1 MKIKV
6 GVLFGGVSV
15 EHEVSIISALQAIKN
30 MDTNKYQIIPIYID
44 KKGVWHT
51 GEVLKDINTYKDMS
65 ELERFT
71 SECILVNKGNKFYLQ
86 TTGFF
91 KRYKYE
97 IDIIFPIVHGT
108 NVEDGKLQ
116 GYLETINIP
125 YVGSDVL
132 ASAVGQDK
140 VIQKSVYEVNKLPVL
155 PFIWFYDYEYNNDND
170 KYLDEIKKLGYPVI
184 IKPANLGSSIGISVA
199 NNLEEVK
206 LAIKEAISYDK
217 KILVEKCLTDLKEV
231 NISVLGNYQSLEVS
245 QIEEVNNSH
254 HILTFDDKYLSGSK
268 TKSLKGLSASSRKI
282 PTDIPKKMQEEI
294 IAIAKKAFLAL
305 GNSGV
310 VRIDFLVDNTS
321 KKVYINEI
329 NTCPGSL
336 AFYLWEPS
344 NKKYSDLLDELIKIG
359 IRNYQTKQKKINSF
373 DSNILSNFNGTKG
386 VKGTKF

>member
-6 GVLFGGVSV
+6 GILFGGISV

-30 MDTNKYQIIPIYID
+30 MDLNKYEIIPIYID

-51 GEVLKDINTYKDMS
+51 GEILKDINIYKDMD
-65 ELERFT
+65 ELKRFT
-71 SECILVNKGNKFYLQ
+71 NECILVNKENKFYLQ
-86 TTGFF
+86 TTGLF

-116 GYLETINIP
+116 GYLETINVP

-132 ASAVGQDK
+132 ASALGQDK
-140 VIQKSVYEVNKLPVL
+140 VAQKAIYEVNKLPIL
-155 PFIWFYDYEYNNDND
+155 PYIWFYDYEYNNDSEE
-170 KYLDEIKKLGYPVI
+170 YLKKINQLGYPVI
-184 IKPANLGSSIGISVA
+184 VKPANLGSSIGIAVA
-199 NNLEEVK
+199 KNEDELQK
-206 LAIKEAISYDK
+206 AIKEAINYDK

-231 NISVLGNYQSLEVS
+231 NISVLGNYQSIDTSL
-245 QIEEVNNSH
+245 IEEVNNSH
-254 HILTFDDKYLSGSK
+254 HILTFDDKYLNGNK
-268 TKSLKGLSASSRKI
+268 TKGMSGSSRKI
-282 PTDIPKKMQEEI
+282 PADISKKMQEEI
-294 IAIAKKAFLAL
+294 VDIAKKAFLAL

-310 VRIDFLVDNTS
+310 VRIDFLIDNET

-336 AFYLWEPS
+336 SFYLWEPS
-344 NKKYSDLLDELIKIG
+344 NKKYSELLDELIKIG
-359 IRNYQTKQKKINSF
+359 IRNYQYKQKKINSF

>member
-6 GVLFGGVSV
+6 GILFGGVSV

-30 MDTNKYQIIPIYID
+30 MDLNKYEIIPIYID

-51 GEVLKDINTYKDMS
+51 GEILKDINIYKDMD
-65 ELERFT
+65 ELKRFT
-71 SECILVNKGNKFYLQ
+71 NECILVNKENKFYLQ
-86 TTGFF
+86 TTGLF

-116 GYLETINIP
+116 GYLETINVP

-132 ASAVGQDK
+132 ASALGQDK
-140 VIQKSVYEVNKLPVL
+140 VAQKAIYEVNKLPIL
-155 PFIWFYDYEYNNDND
+155 PYIWFYDYEYNNDSEE
-170 KYLDEIKKLGYPVI
+170 YLKKINQLGYPVI
-184 IKPANLGSSIGISVA
+184 VKPANLGSSIGIAVA
-199 NNLEEVK
+199 KNEDELQK
-206 LAIKEAISYDK
+206 AIKDAINYDR

-231 NISVLGNYQSLEVS
+231 NISVLGNYQSIDTSL
-245 QIEEVNNSH
+245 IEEVNNSH
-254 HILTFDDKYLSGSK
+254 HILTFDDKYLNGNK
-268 TKSLKGLSASSRKI
+268 TKGMSGSSRKI
-282 PTDIPKKMQEEI
+282 PADISKKMQEEI
-294 IAIAKKAFLAL
+294 VDIAKKAFLAL

-310 VRIDFLVDNTS
+310 VRIDFLIDNET

-336 AFYLWEPS
+336 SFYLWEPS
-344 NKKYSDLLDELIKIG
+344 NKKYSELLDELIKIG
-359 IRNYQTKQKKINSF
+359 IRNYQYKQKKINSF

>member
-6 GVLFGGVSV
+6 GILFGGVSV

-30 MDTNKYQIIPIYID
+30 MDLNKYEIIPIYID

-51 GEVLKDINTYKDMS
+51 GEILKDINIYKDMD
-65 ELERFT
+65 ELKRFT
-71 SECILVNKGNKFYLQ
+71 NECILVNKENKFYLQ
-86 TTGFF
+86 TTGLF

-116 GYLETINIP
+116 GYLETINVP

-132 ASAVGQDK
+132 ASALGQDK
-140 VIQKSVYEVNKLPVL
+140 VAQKAIYEVNKLPIL
-155 PFIWFYDYEYNNDND
+155 PYIWFYDYEYNNDSEE
-170 KYLDEIKKLGYPVI
+170 YLKKINQLGYPVI
-184 IKPANLGSSIGISVA
+184 VKPANLGSSIGIAVA
-199 NNLEEVK
+199 KNEDGLQK
-206 LAIKEAISYDK
+206 AIKEAINYDK

-231 NISVLGNYQSLEVS
+231 NISVLGNYQSIDTSL
-245 QIEEVNNSH
+245 IEEVNNSH
-254 HILTFDDKYLSGSK
+254 HILTFDDKYLNGNK
-268 TKSLKGLSASSRKI
+268 TKGMSGSSRKI
-282 PTDIPKKMQEEI
+282 PADISKKMQEEI
-294 IAIAKKAFLAL
+294 VDIAKKAFLAL

-310 VRIDFLVDNTS
+310 VRIDFLIDNET

-336 AFYLWEPS
+336 SFYLWEPS
-344 NKKYSDLLDELIKIG
+344 NKKYSELLDELIKIG
-359 IRNYQTKQKKINSF
+359 IRNYQYKQKKINSF

>member
-30 MDTNKYQIIPIYID
+30 MDLNKYEIIPIYID

-51 GEVLKDINTYKDMS
+51 GEILKDINIYKDMD
-65 ELERFT
+65 ELKRFT
-71 SECILVNKGNKFYLQ
+71 NECILVNKESKFYLQ
-86 TTGFF
+86 TTGLF

-116 GYLETINIP
+116 GYLETINVP

-132 ASAVGQDK
+132 ASALGQDK
-140 VIQKSVYEVNKLPVL
+140 VAQKAIYEVNKLPIL
-155 PFIWFYDYEYNNDND
+155 PYIWFYDYEYNNDSEE
-170 KYLDEIKKLGYPVI
+170 YLKKINQLGYPVI
-184 IKPANLGSSIGISVA
+184 VKPANLGSSIGIAVA
-199 NNLEEVK
+199 KNEDELQK
-206 LAIKEAISYDK
+206 AIKEAINYDK

-231 NISVLGNYQSLEVS
+231 NISVLGNYQSIDTSL
-245 QIEEVNNSH
+245 IEEVNNSH
-254 HILTFDDKYLSGSK
+254 HILTFDDKYLNGNK
-268 TKSLKGLSASSRKI
+268 TKGMSGSSRKI
-282 PTDIPKKMQEEI
+282 PADISKKMQEEI
-294 IAIAKKAFLAL
+294 VDIAKKAFLAL

-310 VRIDFLVDNTS
+310 VRIDFLIDNEI

-336 AFYLWEPS
+336 SFYLWEPS
-344 NKKYSDLLDELIKIG
+344 NKKYSELLDELIKIG
-359 IRNYQTKQKKINSF
+359 IRNYQYKQKKINSF

>member
-6 GVLFGGVSV
+6 GILFGGVSV

-30 MDTNKYQIIPIYID
+30 MDLNKYEIIPIYID

-51 GEVLKDINTYKDMS
+51 GEILKDINIYKDMD
-65 ELERFT
+65 ELKRFT
-71 SECILVNKGNKFYLQ
+71 NECILVNKENKFYLQ
-86 TTGFF
+86 TTGLF

-116 GYLETINIP
+116 GYLETINVP

-132 ASAVGQDK
+132 ASALGQDK
-140 VIQKSVYEVNKLPVL
+140 VAQKAIYEVNKLPIL
-155 PFIWFYDYEYNNDND
+155 PYIWFYDYEYNNDSEE
-170 KYLDEIKKLGYPVI
+170 YLKKINQLGYPVI
-184 IKPANLGSSIGISVA
+184 VKPANLGSSIGIAVA
-199 NNLEEVK
+199 KNEDELQK
-206 LAIKEAISYDK
+206 AIKDAINYDK

-231 NISVLGNYQSLEVS
+231 NISVLGNYQSIDTSL
-245 QIEEVNNSH
+245 IEEVNNSH
-254 HILTFDDKYLSGSK
+254 HILTFDDKYLNGNK
-268 TKSLKGLSASSRKI
+268 TKGMSGSSRKI
-282 PTDIPKKMQEEI
+282 PADISKKMQEEI
-294 IAIAKKAFLAL
+294 VDIAKKAFLAL

-310 VRIDFLVDNTS
+310 VRIDFLIDNET

-336 AFYLWEPS
+336 SFYLWEPS
-344 NKKYSDLLDELIKIG
+344 NKKYSELLDELIKIG
-359 IRNYQTKQKKINSF
+359 IRNYQYKQKKINSF

>member
-30 MDTNKYQIIPIYID
+30 MDLNKYEIIPIYID

-51 GEVLKDINTYKDMS
+51 GEILKDINIYKDMD
-65 ELERFT
+65 ELKRFT
-71 SECILVNKGNKFYLQ
+71 NECILVNKENKFYLQ
-86 TTGFF
+86 TTGLF

-116 GYLETINIP
+116 GYLETINVP

-132 ASAVGQDK
+132 ASALGQDK
-140 VIQKSVYEVNKLPVL
+140 VAQKAIYEVNKLPIL
-155 PFIWFYDYEYNNDND
+155 PYIWFYDYEYNNDSEE
-170 KYLDEIKKLGYPVI
+170 YLKKINQLGYPVI
-184 IKPANLGSSIGISVA
+184 VKPANLGSSIGIAVA
-199 NNLEEVK
+199 KNEDELQK
-206 LAIKEAISYDK
+206 AIKEAINYDK

-231 NISVLGNYQSLEVS
+231 NISVLGNYQSIDTSL
-245 QIEEVNNSH
+245 IEEVNNSH
-254 HILTFDDKYLSGSK
+254 HILTFDDKYLNGNK
-268 TKSLKGLSASSRKI
+268 TKGMSGSSRKI
-282 PTDIPKKMQEEI
+282 PADISKKMQEEI
-294 IAIAKKAFLAL
+294 VDIAKKAFLAL

-310 VRIDFLVDNTS
+310 VRIDFLIDNET

-336 AFYLWEPS
+336 SFYLWEPS
-344 NKKYSDLLDELIKIG
+344 NKKYSELLDELIKIG
-359 IRNYQTKQKKINSF
+359 IRNYQYKQKKINSF

>member
-6 GVLFGGVSV
+6 GALFGGVSV

-30 MDTNKYQIIPIYID
+30 MDLNKYEIIPIYID

-51 GEVLKDINTYKDMS
+51 GEILKDINIYKDMD
-65 ELERFT
+65 ELKRFT
-71 SECILVNKGNKFYLQ
+71 NECILVNKENKFYLQ
-86 TTGFF
+86 TTGLF

-116 GYLETINIP
+116 GYLETINVP

-132 ASAVGQDK
+132 ASALGQDK
-140 VIQKSVYEVNKLPVL
+140 VAQKAIYEVNKLPIL
-155 PFIWFYDYEYNNDND
+155 PYIWFYDYEYNNDSEE
-170 KYLDEIKKLGYPVI
+170 YLKKINQLGYPVI
-184 IKPANLGSSIGISVA
+184 VKPANLGSSIGIAVA
-199 NNLEEVK
+199 KNEDELQK
-206 LAIKEAISYDK
+206 AIKEAINYDK

-231 NISVLGNYQSLEVS
+231 NISVLGNYQSIDTSL
-245 QIEEVNNSH
+245 IEEVNNSH
-254 HILTFDDKYLSGSK
+254 HILTFDDKYLNGNK
-268 TKSLKGLSASSRKI
+268 TKGMSGSSRKI
-282 PTDIPKKMQEEI
+282 PADISKKMQEEI
-294 IAIAKKAFLAL
+294 VDIAKKAFLAL

-310 VRIDFLVDNTS
+310 VRIDFLIDNEI

-336 AFYLWEPS
+336 SFYLWEPS
-344 NKKYSDLLDELIKIG
+344 NKKYSELLDELIKIG
-359 IRNYQTKQKKINSF
+359 IRNYQYKQKKINSF

>member
-30 MDTNKYQIIPIYID
+30 MDLNKYEIIPIYID

-51 GEVLKDINTYKDMS
+51 GEILKDINIYKDMDD
-65 ELERFT
+65 LKRFT
-71 SECILVNKGNKFYLQ
+71 NECILVNKENKFYLQ
-86 TTGFF
+86 TTGLF

-116 GYLETINIP
+116 GYLETINVP

-132 ASAVGQDK
+132 ASALGQDK
-140 VIQKSVYEVNKLPVL
+140 VAQKAIYEVNKLPIL
-155 PFIWFYDYEYNNDND
+155 PYIWFYDYEYNNDSEE
-170 KYLDEIKKLGYPVI
+170 YLKKINQLGYPVI
-184 IKPANLGSSIGISVA
+184 VKPANLGSSIGIAVA
-199 NNLEEVK
+199 KNEDELQKV
-206 LAIKEAISYDK
+206 IKEAINYDK

-231 NISVLGNYQSLEVS
+231 NISVLGNYQSIDTSL
-245 QIEEVNNSH
+245 IEEVNNSH
-254 HILTFDDKYLSGSK
+254 HILTFDDKYLNGNK
-268 TKSLKGLSASSRKI
+268 TKGMSGSSRKI
-282 PTDIPKKMQEEI
+282 PADISKKMQEEI
-294 IAIAKKAFLAL
+294 VNIAKKAFLAL

-310 VRIDFLVDNTS
+310 VRIDFLIDNET

-336 AFYLWEPS
+336 SFYLWEPS
-344 NKKYSDLLDELIKIG
+344 NKKYSELLDELIKIG
-359 IRNYQTKQKKINSF
+359 IRNYQYKQKKINSF

>member
-30 MDTNKYQIIPIYID
+30 MDLNKYEIIPIYID

-51 GEVLKDINTYKDMS
+51 GEILKDINIYKDMD
-65 ELERFT
+65 ELKRFT
-71 SECILVNKGNKFYLQ
+71 NECILVNKENKFYLQ
-86 TTGFF
+86 TTGLF

-116 GYLETINIP
+116 GYLETINVP

-132 ASAVGQDK
+132 ASALGQDK
-140 VIQKSVYEVNKLPVL
+140 VAQKAIYEVNKLPIL
-155 PFIWFYDYEYNNDND
+155 PYIWFYDYEYNNDSEE
-170 KYLDEIKKLGYPVI
+170 YLKKINQLGYPVI
-184 IKPANLGSSIGISVA
+184 VKPANLGSSIGIAVA
-199 NNLEEVK
+199 KNEDELQK
-206 LAIKEAISYDK
+206 AIKDAINYDK

-231 NISVLGNYQSLEVS
+231 NISVLGNYQSIDTSL
-245 QIEEVNNSH
+245 IEEVNNSH
-254 HILTFDDKYLSGSK
+254 HILTFDDKYLNGNK
-268 TKSLKGLSASSRKI
+268 TKGMSGSSRKI
-282 PTDIPKKMQEEI
+282 PADISKKMQEEI
-294 IAIAKKAFLAL
+294 VDIAKKAFLAL

-310 VRIDFLVDNTS
+310 VRIDFLIDNET

-336 AFYLWEPS
+336 SFYLWEPS
-344 NKKYSDLLDELIKIG
+344 NKKYSELLDELIKIG
-359 IRNYQTKQKKINSF
+359 IRNYQYKQKKINSF

-386 VKGTKF
+386 VKGTKL

>member
-30 MDTNKYQIIPIYID
+30 MDLNKYEIIPIYID

-51 GEVLKDINTYKDMS
+51 GEILKDINIYKDMD
-65 ELERFT
+65 ELKRFT
-71 SECILVNKGNKFYLQ
+71 NECILVNKESKFYLQ
-86 TTGFF
+86 TTGLF

-116 GYLETINIP
+116 GYLETINVP

-132 ASAVGQDK
+132 ASALGQDK
-140 VIQKSVYEVNKLPVL
+140 VAQKAIYEVNKLPIL
-155 PFIWFYDYEYNNDND
+155 PYIWFYDYEYNNDSEE
-170 KYLDEIKKLGYPVI
+170 YLKKINQLGYPVI
-184 IKPANLGSSIGISVA
+184 VKPANLGSSIGIAVA
-199 NNLEEVK
+199 KNEDELQK
-206 LAIKEAISYDK
+206 AIKEAINYDK

-231 NISVLGNYQSLEVS
+231 NISVLGNYQSIDTSL
-245 QIEEVNNSH
+245 IEEVNNSH
-254 HILTFDDKYLSGSK
+254 HILTFDDKYLNGNK
-268 TKSLKGLSASSRKI
+268 TKGMSGSSRKI
-282 PTDIPKKMQEEI
+282 PADISKKMQEEI
-294 IAIAKKAFLAL
+294 VDIAKKAFLAL
-305 GNSGV
+305 GDSGV
-310 VRIDFLVDNTS
+310 VRIDFLIDNEI

-336 AFYLWEPS
+336 SFYLWEPS
-344 NKKYSDLLDELIKIG
+344 NKKYSELLDELIKIG
-359 IRNYQTKQKKINSF
+359 IRNYQYKQKKINSF

>member
-30 MDTNKYQIIPIYID
+30 MDLNKYEIIPIYID

-51 GEVLKDINTYKDMS
+51 GEILKDINIYKDMD
-65 ELERFT
+65 ELKRFT
-71 SECILVNKGNKFYLQ
+71 NECILVNKENKFYLQ
-86 TTGFF
+86 TTGLF

-116 GYLETINIP
+116 GYLETINVP

-132 ASAVGQDK
+132 ASALGQDK
-140 VIQKSVYEVNKLPVL
+140 VAQKAIYEVNKLPIL
-155 PFIWFYDYEYNNDND
+155 PYIWFYDYQYNNDSEE
-170 KYLDEIKKLGYPVI
+170 YLKKINQLGYPVI
-184 IKPANLGSSIGISVA
+184 VKPANLGSSIGIAVA
-199 NNLEEVK
+199 KNEDELQK
-206 LAIKEAISYDK
+206 AIKDAINYDK

-231 NISVLGNYQSLEVS
+231 NISVLGNYQSIDTSL
-245 QIEEVNNSH
+245 IEEVNNSH
-254 HILTFDDKYLSGSK
+254 HILTFDDKYLNGNK
-268 TKSLKGLSASSRKI
+268 TKGMSGSSRKI
-282 PTDIPKKMQEEI
+282 PADISKKMQEEI
-294 IAIAKKAFLAL
+294 VDIAKKAFLAL

-310 VRIDFLVDNTS
+310 VRIDFLIDNET

-336 AFYLWEPS
+336 SFYLWEPS
-344 NKKYSDLLDELIKIG
+344 NKKYSELLDELIKIG
-359 IRNYQTKQKKINSF
+359 IRNYQYKQKKINSF

>member
-30 MDTNKYQIIPIYID
+30 MDLNKYEIIPIYID

-51 GEVLKDINTYKDMS
+51 GEILKDINIYKDMD
-65 ELERFT
+65 ELKRFT
-71 SECILVNKGNKFYLQ
+71 NECILVNKENKFYLQ
-86 TTGFF
+86 TTGLF

-116 GYLETINIP
+116 GYLETINVP

-132 ASAVGQDK
+132 ASALGQDK
-140 VIQKSVYEVNKLPVL
+140 VAQKAIYEVNKLPIL
-155 PFIWFYDYEYNNDND
+155 PYIWFYDYEYNNDSEE
-170 KYLDEIKKLGYPVI
+170 YLKKINQLGYPVI
-184 IKPANLGSSIGISVA
+184 VKPANLGSSIGIAVA
-199 NNLEEVK
+199 KNEDELQK
-206 LAIKEAISYDK
+206 AIKEAINYDK

-231 NISVLGNYQSLEVS
+231 NISVLGNYQSIDTSL
-245 QIEEVNNSH
+245 IEEVNNSH
-254 HILTFDDKYLSGSK
+254 HILTFDDKYLNGNK
-268 TKSLKGLSASSRKI
+268 TKGMSGSSRKI
-282 PTDIPKKMQEEI
+282 PADISKRMQEEI
-294 IAIAKKAFLAL
+294 VGIAKKAFLAL

-310 VRIDFLVDNTS
+310 VRIDFLIDNEI

-336 AFYLWEPS
+336 SFYLWEPS
-344 NKKYSDLLDELIKIG
+344 NKKYSELLDELIKIG
-359 IRNYQTKQKKINSF
+359 IRNYQYKQKKINSF

>member
-30 MDTNKYQIIPIYID
+30 MDLNKYEIIPIYID

-51 GEVLKDINTYKDMS
+51 GEILKDINIYKDMD
-65 ELERFT
+65 ELKRFT
-71 SECILVNKGNKFYLQ
+71 NECILVNKENKFYLQ
-86 TTGFF
+86 TTGLF

-116 GYLETINIP
+116 GYLETINVP

-132 ASAVGQDK
+132 ASALGQDK
-140 VIQKSVYEVNKLPVL
+140 VAQKAIYEVNKLPIL
-155 PFIWFYDYEYNNDND
+155 PYIWFYDYEYNNDSEE
-170 KYLDEIKKLGYPVI
+170 YLKKINQLGYPVI
-184 IKPANLGSSIGISVA
+184 VKPANLGSSIGIAVA
-199 NNLEEVK
+199 KNEDELQK
-206 LAIKEAISYDK
+206 AIKDAINYDK

-231 NISVLGNYQSLEVS
+231 NISVLGNYQSIDTSL
-245 QIEEVNNSH
+245 IEEVNNSH
-254 HILTFDDKYLSGSK
+254 HILTFDDKYLNGNK
-268 TKSLKGLSASSRKI
+268 TKGMSGSSRKI
-282 PTDIPKKMQEEI
+282 PADISKKMQEEI
-294 IAIAKKAFLAL
+294 VDIAKKAFLAL

-310 VRIDFLVDNTS
+310 VRIDFLIDNEI

-336 AFYLWEPS
+336 SFYLWEPS
-344 NKKYSDLLDELIKIG
+344 NKKYSELLDELIKIG
-359 IRNYQTKQKKINSF
+359 IRNYQYKQKKINSF

>member
-15 EHEVSIISALQAIKN
+15 EHEVSIISAVQAIKN
-30 MDTNKYQIIPIYID
+30 MDLNKYEIIPIYID

-51 GEVLKDINTYKDMS
+51 GEILKDINIYKDMD
-65 ELERFT
+65 ELKRFT
-71 SECILVNKGNKFYLQ
+71 NECILVNKENKFYLQ
-86 TTGFF
+86 TTGLF

-116 GYLETINIP
+116 GYLETINVP

-132 ASAVGQDK
+132 ASALGQDK
-140 VIQKSVYEVNKLPVL
+140 VAQKAIYEVNKLPIL
-155 PFIWFYDYEYNNDND
+155 PYIWFYDYEYNNDSEE
-170 KYLDEIKKLGYPVI
+170 YLKKINQLGYPVI
-184 IKPANLGSSIGISVA
+184 VKPANLGSSIGIAVA
-199 NNLEEVK
+199 KNEDELQK
-206 LAIKEAISYDK
+206 AIKEAINYDK

-231 NISVLGNYQSLEVS
+231 NISVLGNYQSIDTSL
-245 QIEEVNNSH
+245 IEEVNNSH
-254 HILTFDDKYLSGSK
+254 HILTFDDKYLNGNK
-268 TKSLKGLSASSRKI
+268 TKGMSGSSRKI
-282 PTDIPKKMQEEI
+282 PADISKKMQEEI
-294 IAIAKKAFLAL
+294 VDIAKKAFLAL

-310 VRIDFLVDNTS
+310 VRIDFLIDNET

-336 AFYLWEPS
+336 SFYLWEPS
-344 NKKYSDLLDELIKIG
+344 NKKYSELLDELIKIG
-359 IRNYQTKQKKINSF
+359 IRNYQYKQKKINSF

>member
-6 GVLFGGVSV
+6 GILFGGISV

-30 MDTNKYQIIPIYID
+30 MDLNKYEIIPIYID

-51 GEVLKDINTYKDMS
+51 GEILKDINIYKDMD
-65 ELERFT
+65 ELKRFT
-71 SECILVNKGNKFYLQ
+71 NECILVNKENKFYLQ
-86 TTGFF
+86 TTGLF

-116 GYLETINIP
+116 GYLETINVP

-132 ASAVGQDK
+132 ASALGQDK
-140 VIQKSVYEVNKLPVL
+140 VAQKAIYEVNKLPIL
-155 PFIWFYDYEYNNDND
+155 PYIWFYDYQYNNDSEE
-170 KYLDEIKKLGYPVI
+170 YLKKINQLGYPVI
-184 IKPANLGSSIGISVA
+184 VKPANLGSSIGIAVA
-199 NNLEEVK
+199 KNEDELQK
-206 LAIKEAISYDK
+206 AIKDAINYDK

-231 NISVLGNYQSLEVS
+231 NISVLGNYQSIDTSL
-245 QIEEVNNSH
+245 IEEVNNSH
-254 HILTFDDKYLSGSK
+254 HILTFDDKYLNGNK
-268 TKSLKGLSASSRKI
+268 TKGMSGSSRKI
-282 PTDIPKKMQEEI
+282 PADISKKMQEEI
-294 IAIAKKAFLAL
+294 VDIAKKAFLAL

-310 VRIDFLVDNTS
+310 VRIDFLIDNET

-336 AFYLWEPS
+336 SFYLWEPS
-344 NKKYSDLLDELIKIG
+344 NKKYSELLDELIKIG
-359 IRNYQTKQKKINSF
+359 IRNYQYKQKKINSF

>member
-30 MDTNKYQIIPIYID
+30 MDLNKYEIIPIYID

-51 GEVLKDINTYKDMS
+51 GEILKDINIYKDMD
-65 ELERFT
+65 ELKRFT
-71 SECILVNKGNKFYLQ
+71 NECILVNKENKFYLQ
-86 TTGFF
+86 TTGLF

-116 GYLETINIP
+116 GYLETINVP

-132 ASAVGQDK
+132 ASALGQDK
-140 VIQKSVYEVNKLPVL
+140 VAQKAIYEVNKLPIL
-155 PFIWFYDYEYNNDND
+155 PYIWFYDYEYNNDSEE
-170 KYLDEIKKLGYPVI
+170 YLKKINQLGYPVI
-184 IKPANLGSSIGISVA
+184 VKPANLGSSIGIAVA
-199 NNLEEVK
+199 KNEDELQK
-206 LAIKEAISYDK
+206 AIKEAINYDK

-231 NISVLGNYQSLEVS
+231 NISVLGNYQSIDTSL
-245 QIEEVNNSH
+245 IEEVNNSH
-254 HILTFDDKYLSGSK
+254 HILTFDDKYLNGNK
-268 TKSLKGLSASSRKI
+268 TKGMSGSSRKI
-282 PTDIPKKMQEEI
+282 PADISKKMQEEI
-294 IAIAKKAFLAL
+294 VGIAKKAFLAL

-310 VRIDFLVDNTS
+310 VRIDFLIDNEI

-336 AFYLWEPS
+336 SFYLWEPS
-344 NKKYSDLLDELIKIG
+344 NKKYSELLDELIKIG
-359 IRNYQTKQKKINSF
+359 IRNYQYKQKKINSF

>member
-6 GVLFGGVSV
+6 GILFGGVSV

-30 MDTNKYQIIPIYID
+30 MDLNKYEIIPIYID

-51 GEVLKDINTYKDMS
+51 GEILKDINIYKDMD
-65 ELERFT
+65 ELKRFT
-71 SECILVNKGNKFYLQ
+71 NECILVNKENKFYLQ
-86 TTGFF
+86 TTGLF

-116 GYLETINIP
+116 GYLETINVP

-132 ASAVGQDK
+132 ASALGQDK
-140 VIQKSVYEVNKLPVL
+140 VAQKAIYEVNKLPIL
-155 PFIWFYDYEYNNDND
+155 PYIWFYDYEYNNDSEE
-170 KYLDEIKKLGYPVI
+170 YLKKINQLGYPVI
-184 IKPANLGSSIGISVA
+184 VKPANLGSSIGIAVA
-199 NNLEEVK
+199 KNEDELQK
-206 LAIKEAISYDK
+206 AIKEAINYDK

-231 NISVLGNYQSLEVS
+231 NISVLGNYQSIDTSL
-245 QIEEVNNSH
+245 IEEVNNSH
-254 HILTFDDKYLSGSK
+254 HILTFDDKYLNGNK
-268 TKSLKGLSASSRKI
+268 TKGMSGSSRKI
-282 PTDIPKKMQEEI
+282 PADISKKMQEEI
-294 IAIAKKAFLAL
+294 VDIAKKAFLAL

-310 VRIDFLVDNTS
+310 VRIDFLIDNET

-336 AFYLWEPS
+336 SFYLWEPS
-344 NKKYSDLLDELIKIG
+344 NKKYSELLDELIKIG
-359 IRNYQTKQKKINSF
+359 IRNYQYKQKKINSF

-386 VKGTKF
+386 IKGTKF

>member
-6 GVLFGGVSV
+6 GILFGGVSV

-30 MDTNKYQIIPIYID
+30 MDLNKYEIIPIYID

-51 GEVLKDINTYKDMS
+51 GEILKDINIYKDMD
-65 ELERFT
+65 ELKRFT
-71 SECILVNKGNKFYLQ
+71 NECILVNKENKFYLQ
-86 TTGFF
+86 TTGLF

-116 GYLETINIP
+116 GYLETINVP

-132 ASAVGQDK
+132 ASALGQDK
-140 VIQKSVYEVNKLPVL
+140 VAQKAIYEVNKLPIL
-155 PFIWFYDYEYNNDND
+155 PYIWFYDYEYNNDSEE
-170 KYLDEIKKLGYPVI
+170 YLKKINQLGYPVI
-184 IKPANLGSSIGISVA
+184 VKPANLGSSIGIAVA
-199 NNLEEVK
+199 KNEDELQKV
-206 LAIKEAISYDK
+206 IKEAINYDK

-231 NISVLGNYQSLEVS
+231 NISVLGNYQSIDTSL
-245 QIEEVNNSH
+245 IEEVNNSH
-254 HILTFDDKYLSGSK
+254 HILTFDDKYLNGNK
-268 TKSLKGLSASSRKI
+268 TKGMSGSSRKI
-282 PTDIPKKMQEEI
+282 PADISKKMQEEI
-294 IAIAKKAFLAL
+294 VDIAKKAFLAL

-310 VRIDFLVDNTS
+310 VRIDFLIDNET

-336 AFYLWEPS
+336 SFYLWEPS
-344 NKKYSDLLDELIKIG
+344 NKKYSELLDELIKIG
-359 IRNYQTKQKKINSF
+359 IRNYQYKQKKINSF

>member
-30 MDTNKYQIIPIYID
+30 MDLNKYEIIPIYID

-51 GEVLKDINTYKDMS
+51 GEILKDINIYKDMD
-65 ELERFT
+65 ELKRFT
-71 SECILVNKGNKFYLQ
+71 NECILVNKENKFYLQ
-86 TTGFF
+86 TTGLF

-116 GYLETINIP
+116 GYLETINVP

-132 ASAVGQDK
+132 ASALGQDK
-140 VIQKSVYEVNKLPVL
+140 VAQKAIYEVNKLPIL
-155 PFIWFYDYEYNNDND
+155 PYIWFYDYEYNNDSEE
-170 KYLDEIKKLGYPVI
+170 YLKKINQLGYPVI
-184 IKPANLGSSIGISVA
+184 VKPANLGSSIGIAVA
-199 NNLEEVK
+199 KNEDELQK
-206 LAIKEAISYDK
+206 AIKEAINYDK

-231 NISVLGNYQSLEVS
+231 NISVLGNYQSIDTSL
-245 QIEEVNNSH
+245 IEEVNNSH
-254 HILTFDDKYLSGSK
+254 HILTFDDKYLNGNK
-268 TKSLKGLSASSRKI
+268 TKGMSGSSRKI
-282 PTDIPKKMQEEI
+282 PADISKKMQEEI
-294 IAIAKKAFLAL
+294 VNIAKKSFLAL

-310 VRIDFLVDNTS
+310 VRIDFLIDNEI

-336 AFYLWEPS
+336 SFYLWEPS
-344 NKKYSDLLDELIKIG
+344 NKKYSELLDELIKIG
-359 IRNYQTKQKKINSF
+359 IRNYQYKQKKINSF

>member
-30 MDTNKYQIIPIYID
+30 MDLNKYEIIPIYID

-51 GEVLKDINTYKDMS
+51 GEILKDINIYKDMD
-65 ELERFT
+65 ELKRFT
-71 SECILVNKGNKFYLQ
+71 NECILVNKENKFYLQ
-86 TTGFF
+86 TTGLF

-116 GYLETINIP
+116 GYLETINVP

-132 ASAVGQDK
+132 ASALGQDK
-140 VIQKSVYEVNKLPVL
+140 VAQKAIYEVNKLPIL
-155 PFIWFYDYEYNNDND
+155 PYIWFYDYEYNNDSEE
-170 KYLDEIKKLGYPVI
+170 YLKKINQLGYPVI
-184 IKPANLGSSIGISVA
+184 VKPANLGSSIGIAVA
-199 NNLEEVK
+199 KNEDELQK
-206 LAIKEAISYDK
+206 AIKDAINYDK

-231 NISVLGNYQSLEVS
+231 NISVLGNYQSIDTSL
-245 QIEEVNNSH
+245 IEEVNNSH
-254 HILTFDDKYLSGSK
+254 HILTFDDKYLNGNK
-268 TKSLKGLSASSRKI
+268 TKGMAGSSRKI
-282 PTDIPKKMQEEI
+282 PADISKKMQEEI
-294 IAIAKKAFLAL
+294 VDIAKKAFLAL

-310 VRIDFLVDNTS
+310 VRIDFLIDNET

-336 AFYLWEPS
+336 SFYLWEPS
-344 NKKYSDLLDELIKIG
+344 NKKYSELLDELIKIG
-359 IRNYQTKQKKINSF
+359 IRNYQYKQKKINSF

>member
-30 MDTNKYQIIPIYID
+30 MDLNKYEIIPIYID

-51 GEVLKDINTYKDMS
+51 GEILKDINIYKDMD
-65 ELERFT
+65 ELKRFT
-71 SECILVNKGNKFYLQ
+71 NECILVNKENKFYLQ
-86 TTGFF
+86 TTGLF

-116 GYLETINIP
+116 GYLETINVP

-132 ASAVGQDK
+132 ASALGQDK
-140 VIQKSVYEVNKLPVL
+140 VAQKAIYEVNKLPIL
-155 PFIWFYDYEYNNDND
+155 PYIWFYDYEYNNDSEE
-170 KYLDEIKKLGYPVI
+170 YLKKINQLGYPVI
-184 IKPANLGSSIGISVA
+184 VKPANLGSSIGIAVA
-199 NNLEEVK
+199 KNEDGLQK
-206 LAIKEAISYDK
+206 AIKEAISYDK

-231 NISVLGNYQSLEVS
+231 NISVLGNYQSIDTSL
-245 QIEEVNNSH
+245 IEEVNNSH
-254 HILTFDDKYLSGSK
+254 HILTFDDKYLNGNK
-268 TKSLKGLSASSRKI
+268 TKGMSCSSRKI
-282 PTDIPKKMQEEI
+282 PADISKKMQEEI
-294 IAIAKKAFLAL
+294 VDIAKKAFLAL

-310 VRIDFLVDNTS
+310 VRIDFLIDNET

-336 AFYLWEPS
+336 SFYLWEPS
-344 NKKYSDLLDELIKIG
+344 NKKYSELLDELIKIG
-359 IRNYQTKQKKINSF
+359 IRNYQYKQKKRR
-373 DSNILSNFNGTKG
+373 
-386 VKGTKF
+386 

>member
-30 MDTNKYQIIPIYID
+30 MDLNKYEIIPIYID

-51 GEVLKDINTYKDMS
+51 GEILKDINIYKDMD
-65 ELERFT
+65 ELKRFT
-71 SECILVNKGNKFYLQ
+71 NECILVNKENKFYLQ
-86 TTGFF
+86 TTGLF

-116 GYLETINIP
+116 GYLETINVP

-132 ASAVGQDK
+132 ASALGQDK
-140 VIQKSVYEVNKLPVL
+140 VAQKAIYEVNKLPIL
-155 PFIWFYDYEYNNDND
+155 PYIWFYDYEYNNDSEE
-170 KYLDEIKKLGYPVI
+170 YLKKINQLGYPVI
-184 IKPANLGSSIGISVA
+184 VKPANLGSSIGIAVA
-199 NNLEEVK
+199 KNEDELQK
-206 LAIKEAISYDK
+206 AIKEAINYDK

-231 NISVLGNYQSLEVS
+231 NISVLGNYQSIDTSL
-245 QIEEVNNSH
+245 IEEVNNSH
-254 HILTFDDKYLSGSK
+254 HILTFDDKYLNGNK
-268 TKSLKGLSASSRKI
+268 TKGMSGSSRKI
-282 PTDIPKKMQEEI
+282 PADISKKMQEEI
-294 IAIAKKAFLAL
+294 VDIAKKAFLAL

-310 VRIDFLVDNTS
+310 VRIDFLIDNET

-336 AFYLWEPS
+336 SFYLWEPS
-344 NKKYSDLLDELIKIG
+344 NKKYSELLDELIKIG
-359 IRNYQTKQKKINSF
+359 IRNYQYKQKKINSF

-386 VKGTKF
+386 VKGTKL

>member
-30 MDTNKYQIIPIYID
+30 MDLNKYEIIPIYID

-51 GEVLKDINTYKDMS
+51 GEILKDINIYKDMD
-65 ELERFT
+65 ELKRFT
-71 SECILVNKGNKFYLQ
+71 NECILVNKENKFYLQ
-86 TTGFF
+86 TTGLF

-116 GYLETINIP
+116 GYLETINVP

-132 ASAVGQDK
+132 ASALGQDK
-140 VIQKSVYEVNKLPVL
+140 VAQKAIYEVNKLPIL
-155 PFIWFYDYEYNNDND
+155 PYIWFYDYEYNNDSEE
-170 KYLDEIKKLGYPVI
+170 YLKKINQLGYPVI
-184 IKPANLGSSIGISVA
+184 VKPANLGSSIGIAVA
-199 NNLEEVK
+199 KNEDELQK
-206 LAIKEAISYDK
+206 AIKEAINYDK

-231 NISVLGNYQSLEVS
+231 NISVLGNYQSIDTSL
-245 QIEEVNNSH
+245 IEEVNNSH
-254 HILTFDDKYLSGSK
+254 HILTFDDKYLNGNK
-268 TKSLKGLSASSRKI
+268 TKGMSGSSRKI
-282 PTDIPKKMQEEI
+282 PADISKKMQEEI
-294 IAIAKKAFLAL
+294 VYIAKKAFLAL

-310 VRIDFLVDNTS
+310 VRIDFLIDNEI

-336 AFYLWEPS
+336 SFYLWELS
-344 NKKYSDLLDELIKIG
+344 NKKYSELLDELIKIG
-359 IRNYQTKQKKINSF
+359 IRNYQYKQKKINSF

>member
-6 GVLFGGVSV
+6 GILFGGISV

-30 MDTNKYQIIPIYID
+30 MDLNKYEIIPIYID

-51 GEVLKDINTYKDMS
+51 GEILKDINIYKNMD
-65 ELERFT
+65 ELKRFT
-71 SECILVNKGNKFYLQ
+71 NECILVNKENKFYLQ
-86 TTGFF
+86 TTGLF

-116 GYLETINIP
+116 GYLETINVP

-132 ASAVGQDK
+132 ASALGQDK
-140 VIQKSVYEVNKLPVL
+140 VAQKAIYEVNKLPIL
-155 PFIWFYDYEYNNDND
+155 PYIWFYDYEYNNDSEE
-170 KYLDEIKKLGYPVI
+170 YLKKINQLGYPVI
-184 IKPANLGSSIGISVA
+184 VKPANLGSSIGIAVA
-199 NNLEEVK
+199 KNEDELQK
-206 LAIKEAISYDK
+206 AIKEAINYDK

-231 NISVLGNYQSLEVS
+231 NISVLGNYQSIDTSL
-245 QIEEVNNSH
+245 IEEVNNSH
-254 HILTFDDKYLSGSK
+254 HILTFDDKYLNGNK
-268 TKSLKGLSASSRKI
+268 TKGMSGSSRKI
-282 PTDIPKKMQEEI
+282 PADISKKMQEEI
-294 IAIAKKAFLAL
+294 VDIAKKAFLAL

-310 VRIDFLVDNTS
+310 VRIDFLIDNET

-336 AFYLWEPS
+336 SFYLWEPS
-344 NKKYSDLLDELIKIG
+344 NKKYSELLDELIKIG
-359 IRNYQTKQKKINSF
+359 IRNYQYKQKKINSF

>member
-30 MDTNKYQIIPIYID
+30 MDLNKYEIIPIYID

-51 GEVLKDINTYKDMS
+51 GEILKDINIYKDMD
-65 ELERFT
+65 ELKRFT
-71 SECILVNKGNKFYLQ
+71 NECILVNKENKFYLQ
-86 TTGFF
+86 TTGLF

-116 GYLETINIP
+116 GYLETINVP

-132 ASAVGQDK
+132 ASALGQDK
-140 VIQKSVYEVNKLPVL
+140 VAQKAIYEVNKLPIL
-155 PFIWFYDYEYNNDND
+155 PYIWFYDYEYNNDSEE
-170 KYLDEIKKLGYPVI
+170 YLKKINQLGYPVI
-184 IKPANLGSSIGISVA
+184 VKPANLGSSIGIAVA
-199 NNLEEVK
+199 KNEDELQK
-206 LAIKEAISYDK
+206 AIKDAINYDK

-231 NISVLGNYQSLEVS
+231 NISVLGNYQSIDTSL
-245 QIEEVNNSH
+245 IEEVNNSH
-254 HILTFDDKYLSGSK
+254 HILTFDDKYLNGNK
-268 TKSLKGLSASSRKI
+268 TKGMSGSSRKI
-282 PTDIPKKMQEEI
+282 PADISKKMQEEI
-294 IAIAKKAFLAL
+294 VDIAKKAFLAL

-310 VRIDFLVDNTS
+310 VRIDFLIDNET

-336 AFYLWEPS
+336 SFYLWEPS
-344 NKKYSDLLDELIKIG
+344 NKKYSELLDELIKIG
-359 IRNYQTKQKKINSF
+359 IRNYQYKQKKINSF

>member
-30 MDTNKYQIIPIYID
+30 MDLNKYEIIPIYID

-51 GEVLKDINTYKDMS
+51 GEILKDINIYKDMD
-65 ELERFT
+65 ELKRFT
-71 SECILVNKGNKFYLQ
+71 NECILVNKENKFYLQ
-86 TTGFF
+86 TTGLF

-116 GYLETINIP
+116 GYLETINVP

-132 ASAVGQDK
+132 ASALGQDK
-140 VIQKSVYEVNKLPVL
+140 VAQKAIYEVNKLPIL
-155 PFIWFYDYEYNNDND
+155 PYIWFYDYEYNNDSEE
-170 KYLDEIKKLGYPVI
+170 YLKKINQLGYPVI
-184 IKPANLGSSIGISVA
+184 VKPANLGSSIGIAVA
-199 NNLEEVK
+199 KNEDELQK
-206 LAIKEAISYDK
+206 AIKEAINYDK

-231 NISVLGNYQSLEVS
+231 NISVLGNYQSIDTSL
-245 QIEEVNNSH
+245 IEEVNNSH
-254 HILTFDDKYLSGSK
+254 HILTFDDKYLNGNK
-268 TKSLKGLSASSRKI
+268 TKGMSGSSRKI
-282 PTDIPKKMQEEI
+282 PADISKKMQEEI
-294 IAIAKKAFLAL
+294 VDIAKKAFLAL

-310 VRIDFLVDNTS
+310 VRIDFLIDNEI

-336 AFYLWEPS
+336 SFYLWELS
-344 NKKYSDLLDELIKIG
+344 NKKYSELLDELIKIG
-359 IRNYQTKQKKINSF
+359 IRNYQYKQKKINSF

>member
-30 MDTNKYQIIPIYID
+30 MDLNKYEIIPIYID

-51 GEVLKDINTYKDMS
+51 GEILKDINIYKDMD
-65 ELERFT
+65 ELKRFT
-71 SECILVNKGNKFYLQ
+71 NECILVNKENKFYLQ
-86 TTGFF
+86 TTGLF

-116 GYLETINIP
+116 GYLETINVP

-132 ASAVGQDK
+132 ASALGQDK
-140 VIQKSVYEVNKLPVL
+140 VAQKAIYEVNKLPIL
-155 PFIWFYDYEYNNDND
+155 PYIWFYDYEYNNDSEE
-170 KYLDEIKKLGYPVI
+170 YLKKINQLGYPVI
-184 IKPANLGSSIGISVA
+184 VKPANLGSSIGIAVA
-199 NNLEEVK
+199 KNEDELQK
-206 LAIKEAISYDK
+206 AIKDAINYDK

-231 NISVLGNYQSLEVS
+231 NISVLGNYQSIDTSL
-245 QIEEVNNSH
+245 IEEVNNSH
-254 HILTFDDKYLSGSK
+254 HILTFDDKYLNGNK
-268 TKSLKGLSASSRKI
+268 TKGMSGSSRKI
-282 PTDIPKKMQEEI
+282 PADISKKMQEEI
-294 IAIAKKAFLAL
+294 VNIAKKAFLAL

-310 VRIDFLVDNTS
+310 VRIDFLIDNET

-336 AFYLWEPS
+336 SFYLWEPS
-344 NKKYSDLLDELIKIG
+344 NKKYSELLDELIKIG
-359 IRNYQTKQKKINSF
+359 IRNYQYKQKKINSF

>member
-6 GVLFGGVSV
+6 GILFGGVSV

-30 MDTNKYQIIPIYID
+30 MDLNKYEIIPIYID

-51 GEVLKDINTYKDMS
+51 GEILKDINIYKDID
-65 ELERFT
+65 ELKRFT
-71 SECILVNKGNKFYLQ
+71 NECILVNKENKFYLQ
-86 TTGFF
+86 TTGLF

-116 GYLETINIP
+116 GYLETINVP

-132 ASAVGQDK
+132 ASALGQDK
-140 VIQKSVYEVNKLPVL
+140 VAQKAIYEVNKLPIL
-155 PFIWFYDYEYNNDND
+155 PYIWFYDYEYNNDSEE
-170 KYLDEIKKLGYPVI
+170 YLKKINQLGYPVI
-184 IKPANLGSSIGISVA
+184 VKPANLGSSIGIAVA
-199 NNLEEVK
+199 KNEDELQKV
-206 LAIKEAISYDK
+206 IKEAINYDK

-231 NISVLGNYQSLEVS
+231 NISVLGNYQSIDTSL
-245 QIEEVNNSH
+245 IEEVNNSH
-254 HILTFDDKYLSGSK
+254 HILTFDDKYLNGNK
-268 TKSLKGLSASSRKI
+268 TKGMSGSSRKI
-282 PTDIPKKMQEEI
+282 PADISKKMQEEI
-294 IAIAKKAFLAL
+294 VDIAKKAFLAL

-310 VRIDFLVDNTS
+310 VRIDFLIDNET

-336 AFYLWEPS
+336 SFYLWEPS
-344 NKKYSDLLDELIKIG
+344 NKKYSELLDELIKIG
-359 IRNYQTKQKKINSF
+359 IRNYQYKQKKINSF

>member
-30 MDTNKYQIIPIYID
+30 MDLNKYEIIPIYID

-51 GEVLKDINTYKDMS
+51 GEILKDINIYKDMD
-65 ELERFT
+65 ELKRFT
-71 SECILVNKGNKFYLQ
+71 NECILVNKENKFYLQ
-86 TTGFF
+86 TTGLF

-116 GYLETINIP
+116 GYLETINVP

-132 ASAVGQDK
+132 ASALGQDK
-140 VIQKSVYEVNKLPVL
+140 VAQKAIYEVNKLPIL
-155 PFIWFYDYEYNNDND
+155 PYIWFYDYEYNNDSEE
-170 KYLDEIKKLGYPVI
+170 YLKKINQLGYPVI
-184 IKPANLGSSIGISVA
+184 VKPANLGSSIGIAVA
-199 NNLEEVK
+199 KNEDELQK
-206 LAIKEAISYDK
+206 AIKEAINYDK

-231 NISVLGNYQSLEVS
+231 NISVLGNYQSIATSL
-245 QIEEVNNSH
+245 IEEVNNSH
-254 HILTFDDKYLSGSK
+254 HILTFDDKYLNGNK
-268 TKSLKGLSASSRKI
+268 TKGMSGSSRKI
-282 PTDIPKKMQEEI
+282 PADISKKMQEEI
-294 IAIAKKAFLAL
+294 VDIAKKAFLAL

-310 VRIDFLVDNTS
+310 VRIDFLIDNEI

-336 AFYLWEPS
+336 SFYLWEPS
-344 NKKYSDLLDELIKIG
+344 NKKYSELLDELIKIG
-359 IRNYQTKQKKINSF
+359 IRNYQYKQKKINSF

>member
-30 MDTNKYQIIPIYID
+30 MDLNKYEIIPIYID

-51 GEVLKDINTYKDMS
+51 GEILKDINIYKDMD
-65 ELERFT
+65 ELKRFT
-71 SECILVNKGNKFYLQ
+71 NECILVNKENKFYLQ
-86 TTGFF
+86 TTGLF

-116 GYLETINIP
+116 GYLETINVP

-132 ASAVGQDK
+132 ASALGQDK
-140 VIQKSVYEVNKLPVL
+140 VAQKAIYEVNKLPIL
-155 PFIWFYDYEYNNDND
+155 PYIWFYDYEYNNDSEE
-170 KYLDEIKKLGYPVI
+170 YLKKINQLGYPVI
-184 IKPANLGSSIGISVA
+184 VKPANLGSSIGIAVA
-199 NNLEEVK
+199 KNEDELQK
-206 LAIKEAISYDK
+206 AIKEAINYDK

-231 NISVLGNYQSLEVS
+231 NISVLGNYQSIDTSL
-245 QIEEVNNSH
+245 IEEVNNSH
-254 HILTFDDKYLSGSK
+254 HILTFDDKYLNGNK
-268 TKSLKGLSASSRKI
+268 TKGMSGSSRKI
-282 PTDIPKKMQEEI
+282 PADISKKMQEEI
-294 IAIAKKAFLAL
+294 VNIAKKAFLAL

-310 VRIDFLVDNTS
+310 VRIDFLIDNET

-336 AFYLWEPS
+336 SFYLWEPS
-344 NKKYSDLLDELIKIG
+344 NKKYSELLDELIKIG
-359 IRNYQTKQKKINSF
+359 IRNYQYKQKKINSF

>member
-30 MDTNKYQIIPIYID
+30 MDLNKYEIIPIYID

-51 GEVLKDINTYKDMS
+51 GEILKDINIYKDMD
-65 ELERFT
+65 ELKRFT
-71 SECILVNKGNKFYLQ
+71 NECILVNKENKFYLQ
-86 TTGFF
+86 TTGLF

-116 GYLETINIP
+116 GYLETINVP

-132 ASAVGQDK
+132 ASALGQDK
-140 VIQKSVYEVNKLPVL
+140 VAQKAIYEVNKLPIL
-155 PFIWFYDYEYNNDND
+155 PYIWFYDYEYNNDSEE
-170 KYLDEIKKLGYPVI
+170 YLKKINQLGYPVI
-184 IKPANLGSSIGISVA
+184 VKPANLGSSIGIAVA
-199 NNLEEVK
+199 KNEDELQK
-206 LAIKEAISYDK
+206 AIKEAINYDK

-231 NISVLGNYQSLEVS
+231 NISVLGNYQSIDTSL
-245 QIEEVNNSH
+245 IEEVNNSH
-254 HILTFDDKYLSGSK
+254 HILTFDDKYLNGNK
-268 TKSLKGLSASSRKI
+268 TKGMSGSSRKI
-282 PTDIPKKMQEEI
+282 PADISKKMQEEI
-294 IAIAKKAFLAL
+294 VDIAKKAFLAL

-310 VRIDFLVDNTS
+310 VRIDFLIDNEI

-336 AFYLWEPS
+336 SFYLWEPS
-344 NKKYSDLLDELIKIG
+344 NKKYSELLDELIKIG
-359 IRNYQTKQKKINSF
+359 IRNYQYKQKKINSF

>member
-6 GVLFGGVSV
+6 GILFGGVSV

-30 MDTNKYQIIPIYID
+30 MDLNKYEIIPIYID

-51 GEVLKDINTYKDMS
+51 GEILKDINIYKDMD
-65 ELERFT
+65 ELKRFT
-71 SECILVNKGNKFYLQ
+71 NECILVNKENKFYLQ
-86 TTGFF
+86 TTGLF

-116 GYLETINIP
+116 GYLETINVP

-132 ASAVGQDK
+132 ASALGQDK
-140 VIQKSVYEVNKLPVL
+140 VAQKAIYEVNKLPIL
-155 PFIWFYDYEYNNDND
+155 PYIWFYDYEYNNDSEE
-170 KYLDEIKKLGYPVI
+170 YLKKINQLGYPVI
-184 IKPANLGSSIGISVA
+184 VKPANLGSSIGIAVA
-199 NNLEEVK
+199 KNEDGLQK
-206 LAIKEAISYDK
+206 AIKEAINYDK

-231 NISVLGNYQSLEVS
+231 NISVLGNYQSIDTSL
-245 QIEEVNNSH
+245 IEEVNNSH
-254 HILTFDDKYLSGSK
+254 HILTFDDKYLNGNK
-268 TKSLKGLSASSRKI
+268 TKGMSGSSRKI
-282 PTDIPKKMQEEI
+282 PADISKKMQEEI
-294 IAIAKKAFLAL
+294 VDIAKKAFLAL

-310 VRIDFLVDNTS
+310 VRIDFLIDNEI

-336 AFYLWEPS
+336 SFYLWEPS
-344 NKKYSDLLDELIKIG
+344 NKKYSELLDELIKIG
-359 IRNYQTKQKKINSF
+359 IRNYQYKQKKINSF

>member
-30 MDTNKYQIIPIYID
+30 MDLNKYEIIPIYID

-51 GEVLKDINTYKDMS
+51 GEILKDINIYKDMD
-65 ELERFT
+65 ELKRFT
-71 SECILVNKGNKFYLQ
+71 NECILVNKENKFYLQ
-86 TTGFF
+86 TTGLF

-116 GYLETINIP
+116 GYLETINVP

-132 ASAVGQDK
+132 ASALGQDK
-140 VIQKSVYEVNKLPVL
+140 VAQKAIYEVNKLPIL
-155 PFIWFYDYEYNNDND
+155 PYIWFYDYEYNNDSEE
-170 KYLDEIKKLGYPVI
+170 YLKKINQLGYPVI
-184 IKPANLGSSIGISVA
+184 VKPANLGSSIGIAVA
-199 NNLEEVK
+199 KNEDELQK
-206 LAIKEAISYDK
+206 AIKEAINYDK

-231 NISVLGNYQSLEVS
+231 NISVLGNYQSIDTSL
-245 QIEEVNNSH
+245 IEEVNNSH
-254 HILTFDDKYLSGSK
+254 HILTFDDKYLNGNK
-268 TKSLKGLSASSRKI
+268 TKGMSGSSRKI
-282 PTDIPKKMQEEI
+282 PADISKKMQEEI
-294 IAIAKKAFLAL
+294 VDIAKKAFLAL

-310 VRIDFLVDNTS
+310 VRIDFLIDNET
-321 KKVYINEI
+321 KNVYINEI

-336 AFYLWEPS
+336 SFYLWEPS
-344 NKKYSDLLDELIKIG
+344 NKKYSELLDELIKIG
-359 IRNYQTKQKKINSF
+359 IRNYQYKQKKINSF

>member
-30 MDTNKYQIIPIYID
+30 MDLNKYEIIPIYID

-51 GEVLKDINTYKDMS
+51 GEILKDINIYKDMDD
-65 ELERFT
+65 LKRFT
-71 SECILVNKGNKFYLQ
+71 NECILVNKENKFYLQ
-86 TTGFF
+86 TTGLF

-116 GYLETINIP
+116 GYLETINVP

-132 ASAVGQDK
+132 ASALGQDK
-140 VIQKSVYEVNKLPVL
+140 VAQKAIYEVNKLPIL
-155 PFIWFYDYEYNNDND
+155 PYIWFYDYEYNNDSEE
-170 KYLDEIKKLGYPVI
+170 YLKKINQLGYPVI
-184 IKPANLGSSIGISVA
+184 VKPANLGSSIGIAVA
-199 NNLEEVK
+199 KNEDELQKV
-206 LAIKEAISYDK
+206 IKEAINYDK

-231 NISVLGNYQSLEVS
+231 NISVLGNYQSIDTSL
-245 QIEEVNNSH
+245 IEEVNNSH
-254 HILTFDDKYLSGSK
+254 HILTFDDKYLNGNK
-268 TKSLKGLSASSRKI
+268 TKGMSGSSRKI
-282 PTDIPKKMQEEI
+282 PADISKKMQEEI
-294 IAIAKKAFLAL
+294 VDIAKKAFLAL

-310 VRIDFLVDNTS
+310 VRIDFLIDNET

-336 AFYLWEPS
+336 SFYLWEPS
-344 NKKYSDLLDELIKIG
+344 NKKYSELLDELIKIG
-359 IRNYQTKQKKINSF
+359 IRNYQYKQKKINSF